1 MFTLT
6 RREKNY
12 VAAALVLAAALG
24 IVGGY
29 YGGQAQL
36 RSRNWKLPEG
46 PRDCIDFRKA
56 QEHLGDAGC
65 VTGKILDVYTSAR
78 GNTFLNYCVDYRDC
92 PFQAVIFSEDR
103 NKFGNLATLLGRE
116 VELTGAIEFYQGRA
130 EIKIRDPVQVRV
142 LP

>member
-1 MFTLT
+1 MT

-12 VAAALVLAAALG
+12 VAAALALAAALG

-29 YGGQAQL
+29 YVGQARL
-36 RSRNWKLPEG
+36 RQSHWALPEG
-46 PRDCIDFRKA
+46 NRECIDFRDA
-56 QEHLGDAGC
+56 GEHLGDAGC

-103 NKFGNLATLLGRE
+103 DKFGNLLTLLGRR
-116 VELTGAIEFYQGRA
+116 VELTGAIEFYKGRA
-130 EIKIRDPVQVRV
+130 EIKVRDPVQVRV

>member
-1 MFTLT
+1 MT

-12 VAAALVLAAALG
+12 VAAGLALAAALG
-24 IVGGY
+24 IFGGY
-29 YGGQAQL
+29 YAGQAQL
-36 RSRNWKLPEG
+36 RQSRWALPEG
-46 PRDCIDFRKA
+46 DRDCVDFRQA
-56 QEHLGDAGC
+56 QELLGDAGC

-103 NKFGNLATLLGRE
+103 DKFGNLAALLGRR
-116 VELTGAIEFYQGRA
+116 VELTGAIEFYRGRA
-130 EIKIRDPVQVRV
+130 EIKVRDPVQVRV